1 MGPTFLVSCFN
12 HLILAQGGYNSYPT
26 YFRIAWLE
34 RTHGQPQLLPCY
46 QCKHPYNCVL
56 GLCGLCH
63 GFGDQQATWF
73 SRAGR
78 WIFADEMAQKSGER
92 RKYDWDPLC
101 HSCRLLVLVDPL
113 DKSGTY
119 CESNLLCWS
128 NVIGIQWNIMLGTV
142 SARMLCIV
150 CFRIWR
156 VLEFNMSHLHHMP
169 GTHKPVWCSAGPFS
183 SHAWVA
189 WPVLFGLLCYFSVCH
204 EAFWLLP
211 PGFCLEEDVAFG
223 SLVVV
228 GFFYMFLSFL
238 VFFLLLFS
246 KGDMI
251 EQDFVSNF
259 LEWLVAHKVH
269 ISGLPQ
275 GFAHWSWH
283 LGKPVLQPLLV
294 GSFLGKA
301 FLPVP
306 QPYCFLDM
314 FCNTPPFLVNDWA
327 LTWLKPR

>member
-1 MGPTFLVSCFN
+1 
-12 HLILAQGGYNSYPT
+12 
-26 YFRIAWLE
+26 
-34 RTHGQPQLLPCY
+34 
-46 QCKHPYNCVL
+46 
-56 GLCGLCH
+56 
-63 GFGDQQATWF
+63 
-73 SRAGR
+73 
-78 WIFADEMAQKSGER
+78 
-92 RKYDWDPLC
+92 
-101 HSCRLLVLVDPL
+101 
-113 DKSGTY
+113 
-119 CESNLLCWS
+119 
-128 NVIGIQWNIMLGTV
+128 MLGTV

-314 FCNTPPFLVNDWA
+314 LCNTPPFFGERLGSYLAETKVK
-327 LTWLKPR
+327 L